1 MRLAYTRI
9 LFRGQILPD
18 AVVYLSDDRRSQKSL
33 SRLVDANI
41 EQNLSNN
48 GNLAFK
54 AHLGLQSLPGAGAWL
69 TAPPSEDNLKVDP
82 QLFRI
87 ALQRRLRQQVQ
98 SADTFCPMCGSTMDS
113 FGDHALTCQC
123 RGDRT
128 VRHNAVRNV
137 TYSSARDANM
147 SPEREKANLLPAR
160 PPGDVWDADVTNQ
173 QQARQRRRPADVY
186 LPRGVNGSPV
196 ALDFAATSGMQS
208 GLLRQAPDEPSSVIV
223 AYEEKKRDFRPE
235 GEPDTTE
242 ALCLQQ
248 GFGFIPMVLEAHG
261 GGMGKE
267 FRKVVDAIAEQTAAV
282 TGSRSDFCSLII
294 AQRISV
300 ALQRENA
307 RAILRRLSE
316 QHDDDTAR
324 STERPPVQAAVSWQ

>member
-1 MRLAYTRI
+1 
-9 LFRGQILPD
+9 
-18 AVVYLSDDRRSQKSL
+18 
-33 SRLVDANI
+33 
-41 EQNLSNN
+41 
-48 GNLAFK
+48 
-54 AHLGLQSLPGAGAWL
+54 
-69 TAPPSEDNLKVDP
+69 
-82 QLFRI
+82 
-87 ALQRRLRQQVQ
+87 
-98 SADTFCPMCGSTMDS
+98 
-113 FGDHALTCQC
+113 
-123 RGDRT
+123 
-128 VRHNAVRNV
+128 
-137 TYSSARDANM
+137 M

-173 QQARQRRRPADVY
+173 QQARRRRRPADVY

-208 GLLRQAPDEPSSVIV
+208 GLLRQAADEPSTVIV

-282 TGSRSDFCSLII
+282 TGSRSEFCSLII